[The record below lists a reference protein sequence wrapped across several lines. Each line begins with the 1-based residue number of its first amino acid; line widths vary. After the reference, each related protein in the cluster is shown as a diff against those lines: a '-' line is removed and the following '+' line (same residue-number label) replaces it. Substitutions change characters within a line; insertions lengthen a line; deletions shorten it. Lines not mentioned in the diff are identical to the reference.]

1 MSKPTI
7 HELDKRLTS
16 FETVSDERWKETI
29 LRIKRLEGVL
39 IGTAGTTILLL
50 VGVLMRGS

>member
-1 MSKPTI
+1 MKPNL

-16 FETVSDERWKETI
+16 FETVSIERWKETI
-29 LRIKRLEGVL
+29 LRIKRLEHIL
-39 IGTAGTTILLL
+39 IGTSGSTILLL

>member
-1 MSKPTI
+1 MSKPTL
-7 HELDKRLTS
+7 HNLDKRLTS

-50 VGVLMRGS
+50 VGVLMRAS